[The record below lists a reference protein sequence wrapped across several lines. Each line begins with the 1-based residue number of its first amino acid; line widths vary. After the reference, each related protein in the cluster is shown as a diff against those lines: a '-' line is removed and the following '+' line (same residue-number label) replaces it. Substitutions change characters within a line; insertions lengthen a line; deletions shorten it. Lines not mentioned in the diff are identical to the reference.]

1 MADDDGEFNVEE
13 EESEDNVSDDGSE
26 HSTGSY
32 DSDQIFNF
40 LEGADGTHARSF
52 DDIKPLLDDDKRQ
65 LTRSEL
71 RKLVLDNTRLFRYP
85 IEDINNDTRIT
96 KGELD

>member
-40 LEGADGTHARSF
+40 LEGIGHVCGGLKLSINTVYYSF
-52 DDIKPLLDDDKRQ
+52 LFFLL
-65 LTRSEL
+65 LSGL
-71 RKLVLDNTRLFRYP
+71 LLM
-85 IEDINNDTRIT
+85 
-96 KGELD
+96 